1 MAVRGFRG
9 AGLRRAA
16 SGSTGVVLL
25 AVGLYLGAG
34 AASTWPALREA
45 DESFVA
51 QGLPG
56 HGEAAPGDHLQ
67 SAYQLWLP
75 GHQLERGA
83 PPWLDPYSFQP
94 AVDARVNFAG
104 WPFGGPFWL
113 LERLLGVVAGWNA
126 FLLLSYAGAGLL
138 TFLWLQALGLPRLAA
153 LAGGLVFALA
163 PYRAAQASAGHL
175 LAPVSMLLP
184 LSLWA
189 VERRLTVL
197 AALALASIPL
207 SGQVH
212 LALGAIPFVV
222 VYACVRARG
231 NGLSRGLRAIGLG
244 LPALA
249 AGLLVYA
256 LSIRGSV
263 GSGGRSF
270 RQVERYS
277 ADLADVVSRDVRH
290 GIESFVFL
298 GWLTPLLAVVG
309 LVLLVR
315 ERRHIGLTLGLGAG
329 IPVVLALGANLPLYE
344 LVWRNVPGLRDTRVP
359 ERFLPIACLCLAA
372 LAAAAVGRV
381 PRAAAVAAIVLV
393 GVDLRA
399 GVTLFRATAA
409 DPANEAYAARPSDE
423 PLLELP
429 VFLPDRQE
437 GSVYQYYAV
446 QAPGPRYGGYSTV
459 APRRADALLRR
470 LDPLDC
476 GGNRTVPAQA
486 VVVHLGLYHD
496 RVGCLSALLAEL
508 RRQGYLETARDGKLV
523 LFRRRR

>member
-1 MAVRGFRG
+1 VRD
-9 AGLRRAA
+9 
-16 SGSTGVVLL
+16 
-25 AVGLYLGAG
+25 
-34 AASTWPALREA
+34 A
-45 DESFVA
+45 DESFLA
-51 QGLPG
+51 EGLPG

-104 WPFGGPFWL
+104 WPFGVPFWP
-113 LERLLGVVAGWNA
+113 LERLFGTVAGWNA

-163 PYRAAQASAGHL
+163 PYRAAQTSAGHL

-222 VYACVRARG
+222 LYAAARAPADS
-231 NGLSRGLRAIGLG
+231 LWRGLRRAVL
-244 LPALA
+244 LAAPALA

-256 LSIRGSV
+256 LSIRGTV

-277 ADLADVVSRDVRH
+277 AELADLVSRDVRH

-298 GWLTPLLAVVG
+298 GWLTPLLAVLG
-309 LVLLVR
+309 LVLLAR
-315 ERRHIGLTLGLGAG
+315 TRRRLGLTLGLGAA
-329 IPVVLALGANLPLYE
+329 IPILLALGANLPFYE
-344 LVWRNVPGLRDTRVP
+344 LVWHNVPGLRETRVP
-359 ERFLPIACLCLAA
+359 ERFLPIACLCLAG
-372 LAAAAVGRV
+372 LAAAAVGRA
-381 PRAAAVAAIVLV
+381 PRAAAVTAIVLI

-399 GVTLFRATAA
+399 GVTLFGPTAA

-446 QAPGPRYGGYSTV
+446 QAPGPRYAGYSTV

-476 GGNRTVPAQA
+476 GGNRPVPALA
-486 VVVHLGLYHD
+486 VVVHRGLYHD
-496 RVGCLSALLAEL
+496 RAQCLSALLAAL
-508 RRQGYLETARDGKLV
+508 RRQGYSETARDGELA
-523 LFRRRR
+523 LFRRPR